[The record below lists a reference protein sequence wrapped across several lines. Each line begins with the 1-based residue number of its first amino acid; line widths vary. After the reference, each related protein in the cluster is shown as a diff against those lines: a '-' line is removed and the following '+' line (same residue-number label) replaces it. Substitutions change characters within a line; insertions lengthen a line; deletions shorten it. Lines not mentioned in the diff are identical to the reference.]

1 MDFVSDS
8 IEYRFEICKRTPARI
23 SLQKEQLYKKSA
35 KKVLAL
41 VLSCFLLLS
50 LAACGGGNGG
60 SGSNGGGDSGAAAP
74 SGASGSSDAAR
85 SDASGDKLV
94 LRLGHVVADESSLD
108 QGMDALAD
116 LIKERSNGAI
126 EVELYPNSTLGDNT
140 ALAEQLQFGSLEM
153 AVPSIAAVSGF
164 SRATAI
170 FDMPFL
176 FKNNAAA
183 EEALDGELG
192 DYVAAALE
200 ESGFH
205 VGHRGTG
212 TVPRLYG

>member
-1 MDFVSDS
+1 M
-8 IEYRFEICKRTPARI
+8 
-23 SLQKEQLYKKSA
+23 

-41 VLSCFLLLS
+41 ILACLMALS
-50 LAACGGGNGG
+50 LAACGGKTQGG
-60 SGSNGGGDSGAAAP
+60 TSGAANGTAGTSDAGASDSKGTDAASEP
-74 SGASGSSDAAR
+74 SGE
-85 SDASGDKLV
+85 KLV

-108 QGMDALAD
+108 QGMDALAE
-116 LIKERSNGAI
+116 LIKERSNGLI

-200 ESGFH
+200 ESEIGRASCRER
-205 VGHRGTG
+205 VCQY
-212 TVPRLYG
+212 V